1 MRKALLFLVVSSFSS
16 STCKYALLLGII
28 CLTIGCQNK
37 YPDVIHVEGGKLHVQ
52 GIALDKKEKCLYCS
66 FTSAFFKTD
75 LEGNIIGSVTGING
89 HLGAMTY
96 DKREK
101 KVYASLEIKD
111 DEIGR
116 GISDVLGKVRHEKQ
130 SSTFYVAEIDV
141 GKVNRLEVPFEEA
154 FTLHVIDEVAEDY
167 LDTVTVNGMRLEHR
181 YGCSGMDGIAIAP
194 EFGSR
199 GVRYH
204 HGRSSVGGPGVD
216 SISATKI
223 QSSHAKIFKTSR
235 KRKAECIYL
244 AYGIYGDTTRT
255 DNDYNILLCFKKDDL
270 KTPIHK
276 YFVKTGNTRYGVQN
290 MAYDKTS
297 ERLFLAVY
305 KGQKSA
311 YPNYSLFSLD
321 INQEPFMGSLEGVP
335 YESNEVEQLRVTDA
349 SHFRHGSTGLYSFG
363 DGRWYVSH
371 KGKKDGVQYSDVTLY
386 QSLEE

>member
-1 MRKALLFLVVSSFSS
+1 MSCVHEKACFHGQEQIFSLRKMNKMRKTLS

-28 CLTIGCQNK
+28 CLTMGCQST
-37 YPDVIHVEGGKLHVQ
+37 YPEVIHVEGGKLHVQ
-52 GIALDKKEKCLYCS
+52 GIALDKKDKCLYCS

-75 LEGNIIGSVTGING
+75 LKGNIIGSVTGING

-96 DKREK
+96 DEKAK

-116 GISDVLGKVRHEKQ
+116 GISDVLGEARHEKQ

-141 GKVNRLEVPFEEA
+141 RRVNRLEVPFEEA
-154 FTLHVIDEVAEDY
+154 FTLYAIDEVAKDY

-181 YGCSGMDGIAIAP
+181 YGCSGMDGIALAP
-194 EFGSR
+194 EFGSPYADSTPDSKTQPDR
-199 GVRYH
+199 VK
-204 HGRSSVGGPGVD
+204 GGCREAD
-216 SISATKI
+216 
-223 QSSHAKIFKTSR
+223 
-235 KRKAECIYL
+235 CIYI
-244 AYGIYGDTTRT
+244 AYGIYGDTTRI

-270 KTPIHK
+270 KTPTHK

-290 MAYDKTS
+290 MAYDKAS
-297 ERLFLAVY
+297 ERLYLAVY

-311 YPNYSLFSLD
+311 YPNYSLFALD
-321 INQEPFMGSLEGVP
+321 INQEPFMDLLEGVP
-335 YESNEVEQLRVTDA
+335 YESEEVEQLSVTDA
-349 SHFRHGSTGLYSFG
+349 SYFKHGSTGLYSFG
-363 DGRWYVSH
+363 DGRWYVSQ

>member
-1 MRKALLFLVVSSFSS
+1 MSCVHEKACFHGQEQIFSLRKMNKMRKTLS

-28 CLTIGCQNK
+28 CLTMGCQST
-37 YPDVIHVEGGKLHVQ
+37 YPEVIHVEGGKLHVQ
-52 GIALDKKEKCLYCS
+52 GIALDKKDKCLYCS

-75 LEGNIIGSVTGING
+75 LKGNIIGSVTGING

-96 DKREK
+96 DEKAK

-116 GISDVLGKVRHEKQ
+116 GISDVLGEARHEKQ

-141 GKVNRLEVPFEEA
+141 RRVNRLEVPFEEA
-154 FTLHVIDEVAEDY
+154 FTLYAIDEVAKDY

-181 YGCSGMDGIAIAP
+181 YGCSGMDGIALAP
-194 EFGSR
+194 EFGSP
-199 GVRYH
+199 YADSTPDPKT
-204 HGRSSVGGPGVD
+204 RSDRVKGG
-216 SISATKI
+216 
-223 QSSHAKIFKTSR
+223 SR
-235 KRKAECIYL
+235 KADCIYI
-244 AYGIYGDTTRT
+244 AYGIYGDTTRI

-270 KTPIHK
+270 KTPTHK

-290 MAYDKTS
+290 MAYDKAS
-297 ERLFLAVY
+297 ERLYLAVY

-311 YPNYSLFSLD
+311 YPNSSLFALD
-321 INQEPFMGSLEGVP
+321 INQEPFMDLLEGVP
-335 YESNEVEQLRVTDA
+335 YESEEVEQLSVTDA
-349 SHFRHGSTGLYSFG
+349 SYFKHGSTGLYSFG
-363 DGRWYVSH
+363 DGRWYVSQ